1 MSTDDT
7 PAGGKPRKLRQP
19 EGGVEIIDGVKFY
32 RPTFVPKAK
41 HPCIELQLNL
51 RTEASYRSFQA
62 VYDPVQK
69 TLYHL
74 YATLPIACRSDRR
87 VLDEG
92 QKEVETLI
100 AEISSEISDELERCK
115 VVLKNVG
122 AGNIK
127 KYYHEEV
134 IFVESLTPMM
144 SRFLGLIV
152 RMDEMLVAIDTV
164 HLADC
169 NMRENEHTQLLK
181 KWRNRIA
188 RFNRTISM
196 THARVMGDADR
207 QANEAA
213 RQARAALEGAAKA
226 AAPKKVLAGKAKQ
239 KQQRKAGK
247 VLVKVPKPE
256 PAVTDVPPAEAAP
269 VEPPAALAAPAAVI
283 PADELVDAAA

>member
-7 PAGGKPRKLRQP
+7 PAGGKPGKLRQP
-19 EGGVEIIDGVKFY
+19 EGGIEIIDGIKFY

-41 HPCIELQLNL
+41 HPCIELRLNL

-74 YATLPIACRSDRR
+74 YATLPIACRNDRR

-115 VVLKNVG
+115 AMLKNVG
-122 AGNIK
+122 AGDIK

-169 NMRENEHTQLLK
+169 GMRENEHTQLLK

-196 THARVMGDADR
+196 THAKVMGEADR
-207 QANEAA
+207 QANEA
-213 RQARAALEGAAKA
+213 RKQAQAALASSAKA
-226 AAPKKVLAGKAKQ
+226 TAPKVLAGKAKQ

-247 VLVKVPKPE
+247 VVVKVPKPE
-256 PAVTDVPPAEAAP
+256 PATADVAAP
-269 VEPPAALAAPAAVI
+269 VAALAEPIGAIGSTAAVL
-283 PADELVDAAA
+283 PAGELVEAAA